1 MLRKQLLRDPSA
13 FRQTTSDGPSDLTAA
28 QAARARIDML
38 RGTVHYGLD
47 ALDIGLPL
55 TVAAPVRV
63 ADLDAEGNALVAEIA
78 LCHTCRTSF
87 KGFSRY
93 KSLVIIAEYPG
104 KCKAYFSI
112 FPVFLFCCQTAGK
125 KVKCLT

>member
-93 KSLVIIAEYPG
+93 KSLAIIAEYPG

-112 FPVFLFCCQTAGK
+112 SPYFFFVAK
-125 KVKCLT
+125 RREKR